1 MDTERAREGKT
12 EIPTIKQTNNNNNN
26 SKTKRP
32 EGLEI
37 ATEGQ
42 KVAEREQK

>member
-12 EIPTIKQTNNNNNN
+12 EIPTIKQTNNNNN